1 MVASDNPCAVWE
13 ITKSLNTSSTVLQD
27 CPDKD
32 SFLDTIQTSC
42 FPEKWGGVGMRSD
55 FWTEDGEKRKG
66 KTPNFFRNQAFLAE
80 DEGFEPPQT
89 ESESGV
95 LPLHKSS
102 IFPWGTLLLYP
113 IFRKCQGQFL
123 EFPGFFSDC
132 QVSANRKKMHRMTSG
147 LNGQILRLSGGHF
160 LFVFVEFAECPWY
173 IVKYRIK
180 YRMDKN
186 AYRLSTVNK

>member
-1 MVASDNPCAVWE
+1 MRDEIPSAPILGVSRISWILPRAKKSPETVFYTSLWTGAALSNPSSSSANR
-13 ITKSLNTSSTVLQD
+13 KSHPLGWL
-27 CPDKD
+27 
-32 SFLDTIQTSC
+32 FL
-42 FPEKWGGVGMRSD
+42 
-55 FWTEDGEKRKG
+55 
-66 KTPNFFRNQAFLAE
+66 LAE

-113 IFRKCQGQFL
+113 IFRKCQGHFL

-132 QVSANRKKMHRMTSG
+132 QVSANRKKMHRMISG

-173 IVKYRIK
+173 IVKYR
-180 YRMDKN
+180 MDKN
-186 AYRLSTVNK
+186 AYRLSAVNK

>member
-1 MVASDNPCAVWE
+1 MINIQNKNGLRPTPVPGAFLSPWILPRAKKCPPDTFCTSVRTGAALSNP
-13 ITKSLNTSSTVLQD
+13 ISSSANN
-27 CPDKD
+27 KGH
-32 SFLDTIQTSC
+32 
-42 FPEKWGGVGMRSD
+42 PEGW
-55 FWTEDGEKRKG
+55 
-66 KTPNFFRNQAFLAE
+66 PLLLAE

-102 IFPWGTLLLYP
+102 IFPRGTLLLYP
-113 IFRKCQGQFL
+113 IFRKCQGHFL

-132 QVSANRKKMHRMTSG
+132 QVSANRKKMHRMISG

-173 IVKYRIK
+173 IVKYR
-180 YRMDKN
+180 MDKN
-186 AYRLSTVNK
+186 AYRLSAVNK

>member
-1 MVASDNPCAVWE
+1 MRDS
-13 ITKSLNTSSTVLQD
+13 IT
-27 CPDKD
+27 
-32 SFLDTIQTSC
+32 FLPA
-42 FPEKWGGVGMRSD
+42 FAG
-55 FWTEDGEKRKG
+55 
-66 KTPNFFRNQAFLAE
+66 RNQRSNQFLNWLQQMSTGHLHLNWFESHTKIKTRYPDGYLVFMAE

-132 QVSANRKKMHRMTSG
+132 QVSANRKKMHRMISG

-173 IVKYRIK
+173 IVKYR
-180 YRMDKN
+180 MDKN
-186 AYRLSTVNK
+186 AYRLSAVNK